1 MVIIAPTSSANAD
14 WEGKREV
21 EAVVD
26 VVDGVVVEEAVEEA
40 MEKEQMGIRTKNSWT
55 QTIMEP
61 EPDDESGLKQM
72 LESLTGLR

>member
-1 MVIIAPTSSANAD
+1 MGMEED
-14 WEGKREV
+14 GWEGKREV
-21 EAVVD
+21 EAVVL
-26 VVDGVVVEEAVEEA
+26 DGVGVLVEDT
-40 MEKEQMGIRTKNSWT
+40 MEKEQMGIRTKNSWR

>member
-40 MEKEQMGIRTKNSWT
+40 MEKEQMGIRTKNSWRM
-55 QTIMEP
+55 TILDWNRMMKVA
-61 EPDDESGLKQM
+61 SSKY
-72 LESLTGLR
+72 LRA

>member
-1 MVIIAPTSSANAD
+1 MVL
-14 WEGKREV
+14 
-21 EAVVD
+21 
-26 VVDGVVVEEAVEEA
+26 DGVEEVVEDT
-40 MEKEQMGIRTKNSWT
+40 MEKEQMGIRTKNSWR

>member
-26 VVDGVVVEEAVEEA
+26 VVDGVVMEEAV
-40 MEKEQMGIRTKNSWT
+40 EKEQMGIRTKNSWRRA
-55 QTIMEP
+55 ILDWSRM
-61 EPDDESGLKQM
+61 LKVA
-72 LESLTGLR
+72 SSKCLRA

>member
-1 MVIIAPTSSANAD
+1 MGMEED
-14 WEGKREV
+14 GWEGKREV
-21 EAVVD
+21 EAVVL
-26 VVDGVVVEEAVEEA
+26 DGVGVLVEDT
-40 MEKEQMGIRTKNSWT
+40 MEKEQMGIRTTNSWR

>member
-21 EAVVD
+21 EALVD

-40 MEKEQMGIRTKNSWT
+40 MEKEQMGIRTKNSWRRA
-55 QTIMEP
+55 ILDWSRMMKVA
-61 EPDDESGLKQM
+61 SSKC
-72 LESLTGLR
+72 LRA

>member
-1 MVIIAPTSSANAD
+1 MGMEED
-14 WEGKREV
+14 GWEGKREV
-21 EAVVD
+21 EAVVL
-26 VVDGVVVEEAVEEA
+26 DGVEEVVEDT
-40 MEKEQMGIRTKNSWT
+40 MEKEQMGIRTKNSWR